1 MYDDNIV
8 EKILT
13 KPLYKNANNSI
24 LAINRHTY
32 GLLSLAKF
40 KC

>member
-13 KPLYKNANNSI
+13 NLYTKNAYNLI
-24 LAINRHTY
+24 LAINPRTN
-32 GLLSLAKF
+32 GLLSLAIF